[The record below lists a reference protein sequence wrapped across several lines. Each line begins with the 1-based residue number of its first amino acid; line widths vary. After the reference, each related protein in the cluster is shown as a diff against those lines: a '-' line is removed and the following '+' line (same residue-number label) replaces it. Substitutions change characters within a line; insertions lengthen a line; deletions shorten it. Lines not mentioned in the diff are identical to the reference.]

1 MSILFWPS
9 VFLVLGLLLLI
20 VEVFIPSG
28 GFIGICSIVC
38 LVLCLWYAFEQSLGL
53 GVTFMV
59 IDLVA
64 LPLTAGLAFSLWS
77 RTPLGR
83 RFLLKPPAPEEIEV
97 SHADHHLESLVGQVG
112 RTLTPLRPCGHVEI
126 DGQRADALV
135 EEGFLPAATTVRVL
149 RVRSGQVVVRGLHD
163 PAPDLREDPTRTS
176 DLSGPEPD
184 PSPHSHD
191 RKGGLHPRGCSMS
204 AMLFAQVNQPPSSW
218 SSTIFYMLIFFIGLI
233 ALIFCIFLA
242 KYFNLW
248 IQAKM
253 TQANVSIWDLVG
265 MTFRKV
271 NPNIIVRSKIMAYQA
286 GLSEKDGVTT
296 RALEAHYL
304 AGGNVPNVV
313 RALIAAN
320 RADIPL
326 SYKRAAAIDL
336 AGRNVL
342 EAVQTSV
349 NPKVIPCPDPTQGR
363 LTIDGV
369 AKNGIQ
375 LKVKA
380 KVTVRTNLDR
390 LVGGATDE
398 TIIARVG
405 EGIVNAIGSADTH
418 LMVLEKPDSISKRV
432 LEKGLDAGTAYEIL
446 SIDIADIDVG
456 DNVGANLQ
464 ALQAEADMRVAR
476 AKAEERRAFAVA
488 KEQEMLA
495 HVQENRAKVVQAEAE
510 VPMAIAEAF
519 RMGNLGITD
528 YYQLRNV
535 QADTEMRNAIA
546 GTGGNAARREP
557 VVTP

>member
-1 MSILFWPS
+1 
-9 VFLVLGLLLLI
+9 
-20 VEVFIPSG
+20 
-28 GFIGICSIVC
+28 
-38 LVLCLWYAFEQSLGL
+38 
-53 GVTFMV
+53 
-59 IDLVA
+59 
-64 LPLTAGLAFSLWS
+64 
-77 RTPLGR
+77 
-83 RFLLKPPAPEEIEV
+83 
-97 SHADHHLESLVGQVG
+97 
-112 RTLTPLRPCGHVEI
+112 
-126 DGQRADALV
+126 
-135 EEGFLPAATTVRVL
+135 
-149 RVRSGQVVVRGLHD
+149 
-163 PAPDLREDPTRTS
+163 
-176 DLSGPEPD
+176 
-184 PSPHSHD
+184 
-191 RKGGLHPRGCSMS
+191 MS
-204 AMLFAQVNQPPSSW
+204 ATLFAQVNQPPSQW
-218 SSTIFYMLIFFIGLI
+218 STIFYLLIGAIALI
-233 ALIFCIFLA
+233 ALMLFIFLA

-253 TQANVSIWDLVG
+253 TQASVSIWDLIG

-271 NPNIIVRSKIMAYQA
+271 NPNIIVRSKIMAYQS
-286 GLSEKDGVTT
+286 GLSEKDGMTT

-349 NPKVIPCPDPTQGR
+349 NPKVIPCPDPSQGR

-418 LMVLEKPDSISKRV
+418 EMVLEKPESISKRV

-456 DNVGANLQ
+456 DNIGANLN
-464 ALQAEADMRVAR
+464 ALCAEADTRVAR
-476 AKAEERRAFAVA
+476 AKAEERRAFGAA

-495 HVQENRAKVVQAEAE
+495 LVQENRAKVVQAEAE
-510 VPMAIAEAF
+510 IPLAIAEAF
-519 RMGNLGITD
+519 RKGHLGISE
-528 YYQLRNV
+528 YYQLRNI
-535 QADTEMRNAIA
+535 QADTEMRSTIA
-546 GTGGNAARREP
+546 GTGNASRREP
-557 VVTP
+557 TPTPQ